1 MTADAPFDFMSELQR
16 GLTLHERGDWDE
28 AARVYDRILAH
39 EPHAD
44 VLHLRGLIYQHRG
57 HPALAVP
64 YYQRALQFQP
74 ESDTL
79 LANLGNS
86 CLAAGEAAQAEQY
99 FRQSLERNS
108 GNPMAL
114 KGLSQLLTAR
124 GAHAEARDVLEQWVA
139 VQPHDGKVWYQLG
152 VARERIGQQSE
163 AEQAYRQALQCQPG
177 EARFL
182 NDLGSILQRQGKHRQ
197 ALEVLEDL
205 LRQHP
210 RHPAGWSNLGY
221 SLRQLQRYDEA
232 EVALRQALTCNPRFA
247 VAAFNLGNLLHERGR
262 TPEAIEFY
270 RQAVSLRPRH
280 ADFNLNL
287 AVALNSQG
295 AFAEAAQ
302 ICRNILADHPRHVLA
317 YYTLFTFGAEQV
329 TDAEAQCLGE
339 LLQDSQVS
347 RNDQVNAY
355 FSLAKRCDRLE
366 QYDQAMQYYHRAN
379 SLANRIGEFQY
390 SRLCELVDRLIATF
404 TPELMHIWR
413 NRGDASIQP
422 IFILGMPRSGS
433 TLVDQILTSHSQVGF
448 AGEFEGMRR
457 LVLGILDIPFRSHPE
472 ASGEF
477 AYPTSI
483 SRLNQPQ
490 LDRMAQFYLQLLR
503 EKAGDYP
510 RITDKMPN
518 NFLHI
523 GLIALLFPRA
533 TIIYTR
539 RHPLDICLSCYFQNF
554 SIGHPF
560 SYDLRATAQFY
571 RQHERLMQH
580 WLQLCPERIHVI
592 DYELLVEQQAAQTH
606 RLIEEICG
614 LPWEERCLNFH
625 ENPRPVTT
633 ASLWQVRQPLYKE
646 SVGRWRKY
654 AAHLQPLFEE
664 LGLDPATGLPQSSS
678 SDLYH
683 PHTP

>member
-1 MTADAPFDFMSELQR
+1 MTADRPFDFMSELQR

-28 AARVYDRILAH
+28 AAHVYDRILDH

-44 VLHLRGLIYQHRG
+44 VLHLRGLIHQHRG
-57 HPALAVP
+57 HPALALP

-79 LANLGNS
+79 LANLGNT
-86 CLAAGEAAQAEQY
+86 CLAAGEVLQAEQY
-99 FRQSLERNS
+99 FRQSLARNAANS
-108 GNPMAL
+108 NAL
-114 KGLSQLLTAR
+114 KGLSQLLAAR
-124 GAHAEARDVLEQWVA
+124 GAHAEAREVLEHWVA
-139 VQPHDGKVWYQLG
+139 WQPDNGFAWHQLG
-152 VARERIGQQSE
+152 VARERTGQTAE
-163 AEQAYRQALQCQPG
+163 AEQAYRKAVQCQPD
-177 EARFL
+177 EAQYR
-182 NDLGSILQRQGKHRQ
+182 NDLGSLLQRQGKHQR
-197 ALEVLEDL
+197 ALEVLEEL
-205 LRQHP
+205 LRLHP
-210 RHPAGWSNLGY
+210 RHPAGWSNLGI
-221 SLRQLQRYDEA
+221 SLRQLQRPDEA
-232 EVALRQALTCNPRFA
+232 EAAMKRALACNPRFA

-280 ADFNLNL
+280 ADFRLNL

-295 AFAEAAQ
+295 EFAEAAQ

-317 YYTLFTFGAEQV
+317 YYTLFTFGAGQV
-329 TDAEAQCLGE
+329 TDEEAQRLGE
-339 LLQDSQVS
+339 LLQDSHIS

-355 FSLAKRCDRLE
+355 FSLAKRCDQLE
-366 QYDQAMQYYHRAN
+366 QFDQAMEYYHQAN

-390 SRLCELVDRLIATF
+390 SRLCELVDRLIAAF
-404 TPELMHIWR
+404 TPELMQIWR
-413 NRGDASIQP
+413 NRGNASAQP

-433 TLVDQILTSHSQVGF
+433 TLVDQILTSHTQVGF

-457 LVLGILDIPFRSHPE
+457 IVMGMLDIPFRSHPE
-472 ASGEF
+472 ATDEF
-477 AYPTSI
+477 AYPTSVT
-483 SRLNQPQ
+483 RLSQPL
-490 LDRMAQFYLQLLR
+490 LDRMAQSYLELLR
-503 EKAGDYP
+503 NKGGDFP

-523 GLIALLFPRA
+523 GLIALLFPRS

-580 WLQLCPERIHVI
+580 WLQLCPDRIHVV
-592 DYELLVEQQAAQTH
+592 DYELLVEQQEGQTH

-614 LPWEERCLNFH
+614 LPWEESCLKFH

-633 ASLWQVRQPLYKE
+633 ASLWQVRQPLYRE
-646 SVGRWRKY
+646 SVDRWKKY

-664 LGLDPATGLPQSSS
+664 LGLDPETGLPLSS
-678 SDLYH
+678 
-683 PHTP
+683 